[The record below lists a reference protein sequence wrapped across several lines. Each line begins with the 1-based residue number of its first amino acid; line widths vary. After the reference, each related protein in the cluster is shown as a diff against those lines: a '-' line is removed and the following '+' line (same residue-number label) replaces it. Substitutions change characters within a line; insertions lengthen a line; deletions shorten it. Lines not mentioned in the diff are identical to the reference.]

1 MFQFIRKHQAI
12 GLIFIGIVIVSFVIF
27 FSPGQRGGGGGG
39 LRHDALGSINGRA
52 VTREAYVAAMKEH
65 RLARG
70 LREGSFRDRSERDS
84 EEQREILSRIF
95 LLQEAEN
102 LGVVVTDEVA
112 AARIADLPFLKDE
125 KTGQFSRAAY
135 DRFLALVGQ
144 EQGITR
150 AEFEE
155 FVKHEAMLQ
164 HLVQLTGMSG
174 GLVPPREAEARYR
187 DGNDQYAAQLVV
199 FSASNHLAKVDVS
212 PEKISQYYSNRLAD
226 YRIPERVQVRYVKFA
241 SSNHLAEAD
250 QTLNS
255 NTNLNQLLD
264 AEYTRRG
271 AESFRDS
278 QGNVMTADA
287 AKADIRE
294 ASRRNVALEMARKKA
309 NDFANRLYQ
318 GEPTSE
324 ALAKL
329 ATEFGLTAQTS
340 LPFDQARPPADMRVP
355 ATFNRAAFA
364 LSAEEPVATPVVGED
379 GVYVFTFERRVP
391 AEFQPLEDVRA
402 RVTEAVRRSEAK
414 AMAEAEGRQF
424 STAVS
429 NALAQSKSFE
439 AAAKEAGLN
448 AITLTNFSRSTP
460 TLSELG
466 PRLTVSELLRAAE
479 ELQPGKASAF
489 RPAADGGYVMVLTS
503 RQSAPD
509 SQLKAEL
516 PEFLKQSR
524 LYGRYSAFS
533 EWEKRRFAA
542 SSVQLP
548 GMGGATVSTNGA
560 ASRAAN

>member
-27 FSPGQRGGGGGG
+27 FSPGQGGGGGGG
-39 LRHDALGSINGRA
+39 LAKDALGSINGKA
-52 VTREAYVAAMKEH
+52 ITREAYVAALKEH

-70 LREGSFRDRSERDS
+70 LREGSFRDRSDRDA
-84 EEQREILSRIF
+84 EEQREVLSRIF
-95 LLQEAEN
+95 LLQEAES

-112 AARIADLPFLKDE
+112 AARIAELPFLKDE

-150 AEFEE
+150 TEFEH
-155 FVKHEAMLQ
+155 FIKHETMLQ
-164 HLVQLTGMSG
+164 HLVQLGGMSG

-187 DGNDQYAAQLVV
+187 AGNDQYAAQLVV
-199 FSASNHLAKVDVS
+199 FSASNHLAKVDLS
-212 PEKISQYYSNRLAD
+212 PEKIAQYYSNRLAE

-241 SSNHLAEAD
+241 SSNYLAEAD
-250 QTLNS
+250 QTLNN

-264 AEYTRRG
+264 AEYARRS
-271 AESFRDS
+271 AESFRDA

-287 AKADIRE
+287 AKAEIRE
-294 ASRRNVALEMARKKA
+294 SSRLNLALEMARKKA
-309 NDFANRLYQ
+309 NEFANRLYQ
-318 GEPTSE
+318 GEPTAES
-324 ALAKL
+324 LTKL
-329 ATEFGLTAQTS
+329 ATEFGITAQTS
-340 LPFDQARPPADMRVP
+340 LPFDQMRPPADMRVP

-364 LSAEEPVATPVVGED
+364 LSAEEPVATPVVGDD

-391 AEFQPLEDVRA
+391 SEIQPLEDVRA
-402 RVTEAVRRSEAK
+402 RVTEAVRRSESRAL
-414 AMAEAEGRQF
+414 AEAQGRQF
-424 STAVS
+424 AAVVS

-439 AAAKEAGLN
+439 DVAKEAGLSS
-448 AITLTNFSRSTP
+448 ITLTNFSRSTP

-466 PRLTVSELLRAAE
+466 PRLTVSELLRAVE
-479 ELQPGKASAF
+479 DLQLGKASDF

-503 RQSAPD
+503 KQPAPD

-533 EWEKRRFAA
+533 EWEKRRFATA
-542 SSVQLP
+542 SVQLP
-548 GMGGATVSTNGA
+548 GFGGGTASTNT